1 MAAWITTVSASSSA
15 LFRMVW
21 VRWVSLVL
29 QLVVGLVVLVMGG
42 PPVPIGGAEIPAR
55 VIGVLNFVAAAIYW
69 FLFMFI
75 SKLTRVLLEV
85 HAQVT
90 KSSA

>member
-1 MAAWITTVSASSSA
+1 MMKSRKFLKTSATVFAVLA
-15 LFRMVW
+15 
-21 VRWVSLVL
+21 WVSLAL
-29 QLVVGLVVLVMGG
+29 QLAVGLTVLVMGG
-42 PPVPIGGAEIPAR
+42 PPVPIGGAEVPAR

>member
-1 MAAWITTVSASSSA
+1 MVKDGTAFLSKGAAVFA
-15 LFRMVW
+15 LLA
-21 VRWVSLVL
+21 WVSLVL

-42 PPVPIGGAEIPAR
+42 PPVPIGGAEVPAR